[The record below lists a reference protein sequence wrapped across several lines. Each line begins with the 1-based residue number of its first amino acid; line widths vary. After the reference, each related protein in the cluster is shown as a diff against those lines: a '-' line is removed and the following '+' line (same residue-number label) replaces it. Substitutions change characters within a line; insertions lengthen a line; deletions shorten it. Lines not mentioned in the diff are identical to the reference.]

1 MTTPRLRAAPGS
13 ATLDPRGAGATAA
26 SLAGGSGL
34 PLALEDVGDDAALRI
49 EELVVHL
56 APPAELVDLE
66 QLRRDRVR
74 LRVREARID
83 GAVALLREDPLC
95 GRAAEEGEEVTR
107 RLRRVARHSGR
118 ILDQDRLVGDDVVD
132 VLALLPGGD
141 GLVLVGDE
149 DVALAGGEGLE
160 RLARALV
167 EYGHVVEQLRQV
179 VLGLV
184 LRLALLKLRPVRG
197 HDVPLGATGGVG
209 IRRDHLDA
217 RLDQVVPALDVL

>member
-95 GRAAEEGEEVTR
+95 GRAAEEGE
-107 RLRRVARHSGR
+107 
-118 ILDQDRLVGDDVVD
+118 
-132 VLALLPGGD
+132 
-141 GLVLVGDE
+141 

-167 EYGHVVEQLRQV
+167 EHGHVVEQLRQV

-197 HDVPLGATGGVG
+197 HDVPL
-209 IRRDHLDA
+209 
-217 RLDQVVPALDVL
+217 

>member
-49 EELVVHL
+49 EE
-56 APPAELVDLE
+56 
-66 QLRRDRVR
+66 LRRDRVR